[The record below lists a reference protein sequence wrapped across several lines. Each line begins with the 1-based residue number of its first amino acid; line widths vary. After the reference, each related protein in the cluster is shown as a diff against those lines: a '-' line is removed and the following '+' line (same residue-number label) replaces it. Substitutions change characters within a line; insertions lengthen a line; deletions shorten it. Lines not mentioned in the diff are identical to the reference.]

1 MGNSGLRVNT
11 IAAHVNRANGTTGQ
25 TTFVTWARCKV
36 PAFLACPDSD
46 VVLKTSTDLGATW
59 SALTLVDGST
69 GTHEFDPAITVD
81 NGQNI
86 TKIGYYHNTDA
97 LHFKNRTQV
106 LVKQIPAG
114 STTPGTAIAITLTP
128 DSPEGD
134 ANFSFFGGG
143 GLGDHLGIAAHGT
156 GAVGGSTSYVAHTN
170 SARLGVYSGLHNAE
184 SNNHVSKF
192 TY

>member
-1 MGNSGLRVNT
+1 MRLVERAQLIVKGVQYEVVL
-11 IAAHVNRANGTTGQ
+11 HVYGEN
-25 TTFVTWARCKV
+25 
-36 PAFLACPDSD
+36 D
-46 VVLKTSTDLGATW
+46 LKTSADLGATW
-59 SALTLVDGST
+59 SALVPVDASA

-81 NGQNI
+81 SGQNI
-86 TKIGYYHNTDA
+86 TKIAYYHNTDA

-114 STTPGTAIAITLTP
+114 STTPGTAIVLTTVP

-134 ANFSFFGGG
+134 ANFGLAGG

-156 GAVGGSTSYVAHTN
+156 GTLGGSTSYVAHTN
-170 SARLGVYSGLHNAE
+170 NARLGVYFGLQNAE